1 MVEWCIS
8 YPKDDTTMKRN
19 FPCGHSGKGKYC
31 HTCAAITKAKEAEM
45 LARQHKRLAKAE
57 LSAADPIDL
66 SCVAHLPSIQKEARM
81 VLAKVRDGTHP
92 CALKGKQIRSSNG
105 QVLSVPVGYAY
116 RLMFDCESL
125 RPIRLLSHEAYN
137 RAADALRS

>member
-1 MVEWCIS
+1 
-8 YPKDDTTMKRN
+8 
-19 FPCGHSGKGKYC
+19 
-31 HTCAAITKAKEAEM
+31 CAAIAKAKEAEM
-45 LARQHKRLAKAE
+45 LARQYKRLAKAE

-105 QVLSVPVGYAY
+105 QVLSVP
-116 RLMFDCESL
+116 
-125 RPIRLLSHEAYN
+125 
-137 RAADALRS
+137 